1 MKCVINDKNEI
12 YGFWNDDSKAPKHA
26 VTCDKTYT
34 THGTYDGSTHKE
46 TLLYKLV
53 DGKVEDNT

>member
-34 THGTYDGSTHKE
+34 THGTYDG
-46 TLLYKLV
+46 
-53 DGKVEDNT
+53 